1 MFPQNENSN
10 ESLRALILENQRL
23 LTENNQILRQMRR
36 SNRLT
41 MLFRVVWV
49 TFIIV
54 ASYYTYTVYIK
65 PNVTMVQN
73 KLNEIEAVAGEV
85 NEESGKV
92 KSFFDAVMERIGSEA
107 KRLDITDQ
115 TI

>member
-1 MFPQNENSN
+1 MFPPNENSN

-36 SNRLT
+36 SHRLT
-41 MLFRVVWV
+41 MIFRIVWV
-49 TFIIV
+49 VFILA
-54 ASYYTYTVYIK
+54 ASYYTYTAYIE
-65 PNVTMVQN
+65 PNVTRVQN
-73 KLNEIEAVAGEV
+73 KLDEIEAVTGEV
-85 NEESGKV
+85 TKESGKV
-92 KSFFDAVMERIGSEA
+92 KSFFDAVMERINNET